1 MRPATEPLPV
11 HEAFSV
17 GRLLQTGW
25 DLVSRA
31 PVPLLL
37 GAFLLMLVDAC
48 SGGSGQISPPT
59 GDWSGEGGGGLGE
72 LEALIEELGTAT
84 MVAMA
89 GAMVGCG
96 LLLQAAAWLAR
107 SWLMVGWLRLHEEA
121 LVQGDADVAT
131 LFGGR
136 DRFWPLALWYLLRGF
151 IRFGVAMVAL
161 TPGLLIVGAGAWGVW
176 GDRGSGATADLLPL
190 GLAGGVVMLALW
202 LPAVLYIEPGLA
214 LGDRAVVFGGL
225 SPVDALDRSWDLARD
240 NRLTLLSYQI
250 VGGLVVGAGWMAC
263 CVGAIP
269 ARAVVDAGL
278 TAGWLL
284 HTRADRAD
292 WAVQP
297 PDLPVAG

>member
-1 MRPATEPLPV
+1 MSPSSEPLPV
-11 HEAFSV
+11 HEAFSA

-25 DLVSRA
+25 DLVARA

-48 SGGSGQISPPT
+48 SGGSGQISPPSGDWT
-59 GDWSGEGGGGLGE
+59 GDGSGGLGE
-72 LEALIEELGTAT
+72 LEGMLEELGTAT
-84 MVAMA
+84 VVAVA
-89 GAMVGCG
+89 GAIVGCG
-96 LLLQAAAWLAR
+96 LLLQIAAWLAK
-107 SWLMVGWLRLHEEA
+107 SWLMVGWMRVHEEA

-161 TPGLLIVGAGAWGVW
+161 TPGLLVIGAGAWGVW
-176 GDRGSGATADLLPL
+176 GEGGTGVAGDLLPF
-190 GLAGGVVMLALW
+190 GVAGGALMLALW
-202 LPAVLYIEPGLA
+202 LPAALYVEPGLA
-214 LGDRAVVFGGL
+214 LGDRAVVFAHL
-225 SPVDALDRSWDLARD
+225 SPVDALDRSWELAQD
-240 NRLTLLSYQI
+240 HRLTLLGYQI
-250 VGGLVVGAGWMAC
+250 LGGFAVAIGWMAC

-278 TAGWLL
+278 TTGWLL
-284 HTRADRAD
+284 HTRSDRAA

-297 PDLPVAG
+297 PDLPAAT